1 MIVPPPAWRPILA
14 AMSDHVRGDGPAL
27 LRAIGARLPD
37 LRLLTDAADRES
49 YRRDETAYLAAG
61 LPLAVALPTNTG
73 EVAELVRLCG
83 ERDVPIVPRGA
94 GSGLSGGAA
103 GIEGALTIAFTR
115 MTSILEI
122 DRDNLTVTTQPG
134 IINAQLKAAV
144 AAEGLFYAPDPAS
157 YEMCT
162 IGGNLG
168 TNAGGLCC
176 VKYGV
181 TRDAVLGLEVV
192 MADATVLRLGGKN
205 VKDVAG
211 YGLIPLLVGSQ
222 GTLGLMTEATLR
234 LRPAPPPRATMLAFF
249 PSLESA
255 GEAVAGMT
263 AAGLGPVTLELMD
276 GFTIRAVDDVHRLG
290 LDRDAAAMLLVESD
304 LPGGAAASEIDAA
317 EPICNAAG
325 ATLVVRAADPQE
337 ADWLRQGRRLA
348 FRALE
353 HLGVAR
359 MEDVG
364 VPRSRVPEML
374 RAIEAIGERHQL
386 TIGTFGHA
394 GDGNLHPTFVLDRN
408 EDEATSVPRLEAARN
423 DLYEA
428 ALALGGTVTGEHGI
442 GVARRDWLVRQR
454 GEDAVAVMRAIKH
467 ALDPH
472 GAPESRTDARLN
484 RAAAAPGRASAVG
497 VDFAQEAD
505 DRPDAVGPVGDDRLD
520 RARRRPARREE
531 RDARVVALEL
541 DRVAAGGQPE
551 PEAIPP
557 VVVR

>member
-1 MIVPPPAWRPILA
+1 MT
-14 AMSDHVRGDGPAL
+14 DGVRGDGPGL
-27 LRAIGARLPD
+27 VRAIEAALPG
-37 LRLLTDAADRES
+37 LRLLVDPVDRET
-49 YRRDETAYLAAG
+49 YRRDETAYLSTG
-61 LPLAVALPTNTG
+61 LPLAVALPDTTA

-83 ERDVPIVPRGA
+83 AHDVPIVPRGA
-94 GSGLSGGAA
+94 GSGLSGAAA

-115 MTSILEI
+115 MTRILEI
-122 DRDNLTVTTQPG
+122 DHGNLTVTTQPG
-134 IINAQLKAAV
+134 IVNAELKAAV

-157 YEMCT
+157 YETCT

-222 GTLGLMTEATLR
+222 GTLALVTEATLR
-234 LRPAPPPRATMLAFF
+234 LRPAPPPRATLLAFF
-249 PSLESA
+249 PSLEAA
-255 GEAVAGMT
+255 GEAVSGLT

-276 GFTIRAVDDVHRLG
+276 RFTIRAVDDMHRLG

-304 LPGGAAASEIDAA
+304 LPGDAAAAEIDAA
-317 EPICNAAG
+317 ERVSAVAG

-337 ADWLRQGRRLA
+337 AEWLRQGRRLA
-348 FRALE
+348 YRALE
-353 HLGVAR
+353 ALGAAR

-374 RAIEAIGERHQL
+374 RSIEAIADRRGV

-394 GDGNLHPTFVLDRN
+394 GDGNLHPTFVLDR
-408 EDEATSVPRLEAARN
+408 DEPEAAAVARLDAARA

-442 GVARRDWLVRQR
+442 GAARRDWLVRQR
-454 GEDAVAVMRAIKH
+454 GEAAVGVMRAIKH
-467 ALDPH
+467 ALDP
-472 GAPESRTDARLN
+472 RDLLN
-484 RAAAAPGRASAVG
+484 PGRML
-497 VDFAQEAD
+497 
-505 DRPDAVGPVGDDRLD
+505 P
-520 RARRRPARREE
+520 
-531 RDARVVALEL
+531 
-541 DRVAAGGQPE
+541 
-551 PEAIPP
+551 
-557 VVVR
+557 